1 MSEPQ
6 ARQIRDFLMKIAN
19 PVVSAVF
26 KLLIVAVTEKVP
38 GESPLKQIRTTFEDM
53 TSQCDRSLCD

>member
-19 PVVSAVF
+19 PVVSSVF
-26 KLLIVAVTEKVP
+26 KLLILAVTEKVP
-38 GESPLKQIRTTFEDM
+38 EDSPLKQICTEFEAM
-53 TSQCDRSLCD
+53 TSQCDRILCD

>member
-19 PVVSAVF
+19 PVVSSVF
-26 KLLIVAVTEKVP
+26 KLLILAVTEKVP
-38 GESPLKQIRTTFEDM
+38 GDSPLKQICTKFEDM
-53 TSQCDRSLCD
+53 TSQCDRILCD